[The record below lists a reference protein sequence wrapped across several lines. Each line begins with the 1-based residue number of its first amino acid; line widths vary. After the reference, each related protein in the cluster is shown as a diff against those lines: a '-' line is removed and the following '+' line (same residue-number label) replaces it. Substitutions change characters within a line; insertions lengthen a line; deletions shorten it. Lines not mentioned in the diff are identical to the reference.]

1 MRIVQESLIPT
12 FVVAALALGCS
23 SAKKA
28 AGECEPPCEDLG
40 TGAAAAPAGVPA
52 EASAPSP
59 VEHVVVTADAADD
72 LQKAFKRAIVKAGP
86 AVVSIYST
94 KTISLRRPRGFG
106 DPFFDSFGPPEG
118 FPRELRQQGL
128 GSGFVIDA
136 EGHILTNAHVVEGAD
151 EIKVELA
158 DEREVSAT
166 VVGIDL
172 PTDLAVLK
180 VDAEG
185 LTPVELGDSD
195 TLEVGDFVLAIGNP
209 FGLPQTV
216 SAGIVSAKGRANM
229 GIVDYESFIQ
239 TDAAVNPGN
248 SGGPLIDLD
257 GRVVGVNTAI
267 ASRTGG
273 SDGIA
278 FAIPVSMA
286 KDIIDQLRGEG
297 RVVRGHLGVVIS
309 ELTPELADS
318 FGFEGKQG
326 LIVQDVTRGSAAAE
340 AGLRAGDIVLRL
352 DGEPVAAVA
361 VFRNAV
367 ARRRPGQSVEL
378 EVWRDGKTRTF
389 TVRLG
394 EVPGAAERI
403 AAGGGKAG
411 PPREL
416 GLGLHDVTPELQRQ
430 LGLPE
435 AKGVVVTSV
444 VPGSIAA
451 AAGLQPGD
459 VIEEVGDAEVKSA
472 AQAAKLLREA
482 DVGKGVRLR
491 VGRSGTGRFVVL
503 RSAR

>member
-12 FVVAALALGCS
+12 FLAAVLALGCS
-23 SAKKA
+23 SAKTTA
-28 AGECEPPCEDLG
+28 AECDPPCEDLG
-40 TGAAAAPAGVPA
+40 PQAAAAPV
-52 EASAPSP
+52 EASAPPP
-59 VEHVVVTADAADD
+59 VDHVVVTADAAED

-94 KTISLRRPRGFG
+94 KTITLRRPRGPMFG
-106 DPFFDSFGPPEG
+106 DPFFDFFGPPEG

-136 EGHILTNAHVVEGAD
+136 EGYILTNGHVVEGAD
-151 EIKVELA
+151 EIQVKLA
-158 DEREVSAT
+158 DEREVPAK
-166 VVGIDL
+166 VVGIDP

-180 VDAEG
+180 VEAEG

-195 TLEVGDFVLAIGNP
+195 SLEVGDFVLAIGNP

-248 SGGPLIDLD
+248 SGGPLIDLN

-273 SDGIA
+273 NEGIA

-286 KDIIDQLRGEG
+286 KGIVDQLRGEG

-318 FGFEGKQG
+318 FGFEAEQG
-326 LIVQDVTRGSAAAE
+326 LIVQDVTRGSAAEE
-340 AGLRAGDIVLRL
+340 AGLRAGDIMLRL
-352 DGEPVAAVA
+352 DGEPVTTVA

-367 ARRRPGQSVEL
+367 ARKRPGQGVEL
-378 EVWRDGKTRTF
+378 EVWRDGKTRTL

-394 EVPGAAERI
+394 EAPGTTERI

-430 LGLPE
+430 LGLSE

-451 AAGLQPGD
+451 AAGLQAGD
-459 VIEEVGDAEVKSA
+459 VIEQVGKTEVKSA
-472 AQAAKLLREA
+472 TQAAKLLREA

-491 VGRSGTGRFVVL
+491 VSRGGTGRFVVL
-503 RSAR
+503 RSTK